1 MTSPDVPLHIKLG
14 LIKVFVKTIAKCNS
28 SGLDLT
34 SCVASLLIVGKLYL
48 KEGIL

>member
-14 LIKVFVKTIAKCNS
+14 LIKVFVKAMAKCNS
-28 SGLDLT
+28 SSLDLT
-34 SCVASLLIVGKLYL
+34 SCVARLLIAGKLYL